1 MSFKDDLTNEF
12 NAILKQR
19 DSVVKAYA
27 LEMYSS
33 VVQSSPV
40 DSGNLRQ
47 AWQLPQQIP
56 NGWAIRNAINYA
68 YIIDGGRRQVP
79 INGGMKWVG
88 SEQLPDGWNPI
99 VRTVEKSLNQALK
112 AIR

>member
-19 DSVVKAYA
+19 DSVVKTYA
-27 LEMYSS
+27 ENMYSA
-33 VVQSSPV
+33 VYDVTPKDTGDLQRGWQNPV
-40 DSGNLRQ
+40 R
-47 AWQLPQQIP
+47 IP

-88 SEQLPDGWNPI
+88 SEQLPDGWDET